1 LENSALLVLNP
12 RAAGTGL
19 NIVAANHV
27 IHYNPE
33 WNPAVEDQASARAY
47 RRGQKK
53 VVFVHRLYY
62 VNTVEQIINDRIEYK
77 RLLSDTAVA
86 GSKGDHENM
95 DDILAALKMSP
106 LGGYC

>member
-1 LENSALLVLNP
+1 LILNP

-27 IHYNPE
+27 IHYNLE
-33 WNPAVEDQASARAY
+33 WNPALEDQASARAY

-62 VNTVEQIINDRIEYK
+62 INTVDQIINERIEYK
-77 RLLSDTAVA
+77 RALSETAVV
-86 GSKGDHENM
+86 GSSGSHE
-95 DDILAALKMSP
+95 DINDIMAALKMSP
-106 LGGYC
+106 LGGFPDEHWN